1 MKQQDQSQPYTPQN
15 PQVYIPN
22 DEVDFKELFKALW
35 ASKLIIVL
43 TTALF
48 MVVSTGFAF
57 LAQEWW
63 SSNAKVAE
71 AQLQDISA
79 YQQQVIKLQPVF
91 NIYQEDGTVL
101 VSDELETL
109 VDPELL
115 FQRFV
120 DTFNS
125 NNNKR
130 AFLNSNADFKAFK
143 TTLFVDNTEKS
154 EDSERKLYVEWFN
167 RIKASPVDKRESKSS
182 YDVTLQATTKQSS
195 FDLLSDYILMT
206 ESKVHQDVFN
216 DFQAVINGK
225 LNELNQQKKVLET
238 HAKSQLAVE
247 LARAKYAMNIAL
259 AAGVEK
265 PIQTGNDKERFNIDL
280 GSKGLQAKVQILES
294 VKNLSVIEPRLQQIN
309 AKLDILGNFK
319 IDRNIEFQTFRY
331 LENVSQPITRDK
343 PKRVLIILFATL
355 FGGFFSVA
363 FVLIRFVLRKG
374 S

>member
-1 MKQQDQSQPYTPQN
+1 MS
-15 PQVYIPN
+15 N
-22 DEVDFKELFKALW
+22 DEIDFKEILRVFW
-35 ASKLIIVL
+35 NDKLVIVL
-43 TTALF
+43 TTTLF
-48 MVVSTGFAF
+48 MISSIGFAF
-57 LAQEWW
+57 FAQEWW
-63 SSNAKVAE
+63 SSNAKIAE

-167 RIKASPVDKRESKSS
+167 RIKASSVDKRESKSS

-265 PIQTGNDKERFNIDL
+265 PIQTGNDKERFSIDL

-294 VKNLSVIEPRLQQIN
+294 VKNLSVIEPRLQQVN

-319 IDRNIEFQTFRY
+319 IDRNVEFQTFRY
-331 LENVSQPITRDK
+331 LENVNQPITRDK

-363 FVLIRFVLRKG
+363 FVLVRFVLRKG